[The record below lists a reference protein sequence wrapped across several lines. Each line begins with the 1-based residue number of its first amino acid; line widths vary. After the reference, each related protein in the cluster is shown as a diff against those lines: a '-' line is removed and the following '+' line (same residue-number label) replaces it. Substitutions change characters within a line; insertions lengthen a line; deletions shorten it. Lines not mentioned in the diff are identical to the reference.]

1 MSKLE
6 MLKLVSTSSLVL
18 FLVRWKVNIEKKLI
32 LKFFI
37 SEGPLKEVFNYKITP
52 DNSTIEMIDLGEA
65 LGGMREA
72 TAEIVG
78 NSLVSYLKVPSGEID
93 MIATRSMDPSKYFTI
108 YSKDFQ
114 AFWVALVRRL
124 TSAEFAFLFMVS
136 NPYVL

>member
-1 MSKLE
+1 MFGPNKIVNSEKN
-6 MLKLVSTSSLVL
+6 SSC
-18 FLVRWKVNIEKKLI
+18 F
-32 LKFFI
+32 FFI

-93 MIATRSMDPSKYFTI
+93 MIATRSLSSKYFT
-108 YSKDFQ
+108 KG
-114 AFWVALVRRL
+114 
-124 TSAEFAFLFMVS
+124 
-136 NPYVL
+136 